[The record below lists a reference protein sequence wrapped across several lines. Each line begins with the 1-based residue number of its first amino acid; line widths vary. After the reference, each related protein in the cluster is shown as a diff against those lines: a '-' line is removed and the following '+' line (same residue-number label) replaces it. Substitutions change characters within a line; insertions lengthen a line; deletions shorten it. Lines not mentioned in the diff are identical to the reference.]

1 MRGAALVA
9 PRAASVCAVVAALAL
24 ALALA
29 GCATT
34 TNSAVNLSSGR
45 LDIYASQPPGDTG
58 GQTATDV
65 LDAEQLALKQIG
77 STVGKFTLRL
87 IPLHGNELS
96 DNARTAIQD
105 QKAIAY
111 LGEIEPGTS
120 QISVEITNELGMLE
134 VSPTDT
140 AVYLTQAT
148 PAVSGAPGNYYP
160 SNSSYHET
168 FARVVPTTAQEA
180 KAVVAEMQSLHLTKL
195 YVSSDGQ
202 PYGASI
208 ADEVSQDAPGSGLT
222 VLPAASAS
230 SADAVFYG
238 SNSTA
243 AATAKLDQYAAASP
257 GAKLFVPSA
266 LYEDSFAAGLSAGAQ
281 KNLFVSSPGF
291 APSALTPAGQQFVSS
306 FRSAY
311 GHQPVPEA
319 IFGYEAMSALLAS
332 LHNAGKV
339 AGNRAAV
346 VNEFRALK
354 DPANSVVGPFSISA
368 GDTSLSSFI
377 FASPQGGKLVPRSQ
391 G

>member
-1 MRGAALVA
+1 MLGAALVA
-9 PRAASVCAVVAALAL
+9 PRAASVCAALAALAL
-24 ALALA
+24 GLA

-34 TNSAVNLSSGR
+34 TNSAVNVSSGR
-45 LDIYASQPPGDTG
+45 LDIYASQLPGDTA

-65 LDAEQLALKQIG
+65 LDAEQLALHQLG

-87 IPLHGNELS
+87 IPLHGKELS

-120 QISVEITNELGMLE
+120 QISVEITNELGLLE

-140 AVYLTQAT
+140 AVYLTQPT
-148 PAVSGAPGNYYP
+148 PAVSGAPGTYYP
-160 SNSSYHET
+160 SSSSYHQT
-168 FARVVPTTAQEA
+168 FARVVPNTAQEA
-180 KAVVAEMQSLHLTKL
+180 KAVVTEMQSLHLTKL

-208 ADEVSQDAPGSGLT
+208 ADQVSKDAPGSGLT

-238 SNSTA
+238 GSSTA
-243 AATAKLDQYAAASP
+243 AATAAVDRYATASP
-257 GAKLFVPSA
+257 SAKLFVPSA

-281 KNLFVSSPGF
+281 KNLIVSSPGF
-291 APSALTPAGQQFVSS
+291 PPSALTAAGQQFVSS
-306 FRSAY
+306 FRSTY

-319 IFGYEAMSALLAS
+319 IFGYEAMSALLAVFKE
-332 LHNAGKV
+332 AGKE
-339 AGNRAAV
+339 AGNRATV
-346 VNEFRALK
+346 VSDFRTLK
-354 DPANSVVGPFSISA
+354 DPANSVVGAFSITG
-368 GDTSLSSFI
+368 GDTSLASFI
-377 FASPQGGKLVPRSQ
+377 FASPKGGKLVPRSQ

>member
-1 MRGAALVA
+1 MPGAALVA
-9 PRAASVCAVVAALAL
+9 PRAASVCAAVAALAL
-24 ALALA
+24 LLA

-45 LDIYASQPPGDTG
+45 LDVYASQPPGDTG
-58 GQTATDV
+58 GQTAADV
-65 LDAEQLALKQIG
+65 LDAEQLALRQIG
-77 STVGKFTLRL
+77 STIGKFTVRL
-87 IPLHGNELS
+87 MPPLHGNELS

-120 QISVEITNELGMLE
+120 QISVEITNELGLLE

-195 YVSSDGQ
+195 SVSSDGQ

-208 ADEVSQDAPGSGLT
+208 ADEVTKDAPGSGLT
-222 VLPAASAS
+222 ILPAASAA

-243 AATAKLDQYAAASP
+243 AATVALDRAAAASP
-257 GAKLFVPSA
+257 SAKLFVPSA

-291 APSALTPAGQQFVSS
+291 ASSALTAAGRQFVSS

-319 IFGYEAMSALLAS
+319 IFGYEAMSALLAA

-346 VNEFRALK
+346 VTEFRALK
-354 DPANSVVGPFSISA
+354 DPANSVVGPFSITA
-368 GDTSLSSFI
+368 GDTSLSSFV